1 MVQKEAV
8 KTDKAPPP
16 MPFFSQAIKCQGMV
30 YCSGSVGMDP
40 VTKKLVEGGVADR
53 AVCPIPFVGLV
64 VTFLLISHLIS
75 SHSTQTIRST
85 TILKSHSA
93 KIFR

>member
-53 AVCPIPFVGLV
+53 AVRSILFFSSKFPL
-64 VTFLLISHLIS
+64 TLLLFSHSRPHLIS
-75 SHSTQTIRST
+75 SHP
-85 TILKSHSA
+85 
-93 KIFR
+93 